1 MPDTVAGLFRTRAE
15 AEKALRKLKEAGFGP
30 DQVSLATPRI
40 GRRGH
45 YGMKVLI
52 GIASGI
58 LLGALVG
65 AVVTGMVPGVKPLV
79 PGNLLAT
86 FLFAALAG
94 AATGGLAGALV
105 SMSASGDRALYYEQ
119 EVESGRFLVSVDGP
133 RLEEARLIMRAA
145 GAMEAAP
152 VEAPLKPESG

>member
-1 MPDTVAGLFRTRAE
+1 MPDTVAGLFKTRAE
-15 AEKALRKLKEAGFGP
+15 AEAALRKLKEAGFGS
-30 DQVSLATPRI
+30 DQVSIATPRI

-45 YGMKVLI
+45 YGLKVLI
-52 GIASGI
+52 GIAAGT

-79 PGNLLAT
+79 AGNLLAT
-86 FLFAALAG
+86 FLFAAATG
-94 AATGGLAGALV
+94 AATGGLAGALL

-119 EVESGRFLVSVDGP
+119 EVESGRYLVTVLGP
-133 RLEEARLIMRAA
+133 ALDEARVIMRAA

-152 VEAPLKPESG
+152 IEAPLKPESG